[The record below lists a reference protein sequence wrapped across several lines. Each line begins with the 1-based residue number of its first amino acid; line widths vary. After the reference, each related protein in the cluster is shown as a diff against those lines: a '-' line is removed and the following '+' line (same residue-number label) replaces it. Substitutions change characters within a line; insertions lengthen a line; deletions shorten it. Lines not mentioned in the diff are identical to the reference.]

1 MSQIEDDPIDP
12 LISKALA
19 GLPEDF
25 NRFARI
31 YQREIRPQL
40 QLREGERTKAA
51 DTAKKSLIGAGAL
64 AVLGG
69 GVGFLALNMPAIGI
83 AALVGAAIIGAIGYA
98 PMQRLSGQAK
108 SMMVVPIAQSFNCS
122 FTDKPGRVSSIHDLR
137 RVGLIPNYDRD
148 HFEDMLVGTRDG
160 VSFEFFEAR
169 LKERRTTTTK
179 NGTRTTY
186 VTVFDGQCLRF
197 DFHKRFFG
205 ETLVTRDAGWF
216 NSFGGRSG
224 MDRARLEDPEFERAF
239 EVYTTDQVEARFLLT
254 PDMMQ
259 SLMDLE
265 RTFKGKKLR
274 CAFSG
279 TEMFV
284 AVEGGNLFEP
294 GSLFTPLDNPERI
307 RELLMDFAAVF
318 DIIDKASAGRRREQA
333 ERGDADPAD
342 PAGQG
347 TIL

>member
-1 MSQIEDDPIDP
+1 MTQVEDDPIDP
-12 LISKALA
+12 LISRALA

-31 YQREIRPQL
+31 YQQQIRPQL
-40 QLREGERTKAA
+40 RLREGERVKAA
-51 DTAKKSLIGAGAL
+51 DTARKSFIGAGAL
-64 AVLGG
+64 GIVGAGLGFFAFNVPAL
-69 GVGFLALNMPAIGI
+69 GV
-83 AALVGAAIIGAIGYA
+83 AALIGAAIVGAIGYA

-108 SMMVVPIAQSFNCS
+108 SMMVAPVAESFDCS
-122 FTDKPGRVSSIHDLR
+122 FVDKPGRVSTIDDMK
-137 RVGLIPNYDRD
+137 RVGLIPRWDRE
-148 HFEDMLVGTRDG
+148 HYEDRLSG
-160 VSFEFFEAR
+160 VRGGVNFEFFEAR

-186 VTVFDGQCLRF
+186 VTVFDGQCIRF

-216 NSFGGRSG
+216 NSFGGRTG
-224 MDRARLEDPEFERAF
+224 MDRARLEDPDFERAF

-259 SLMDLE
+259 ALTDLE

-279 TEMFV
+279 TEMFI

-318 DIIDKASAGRRREQA
+318 DIIDKASAGRRREEEA
-333 ERGDADPAD
+333 RGGPESG
-342 PAGQG
+342 AG
-347 TIL
+347 LS

>member
-1 MSQIEDDPIDP
+1 MTQVEDDPIDP

-31 YQREIRPQL
+31 YQQEIRPQL
-40 QLREGERTKAA
+40 RLRESERVKAA
-51 DTAKKSLIGAGAL
+51 DTAKKSFIGAGAL
-64 AVLGG
+64 GVIGAGLGFFAFNVPAV
-69 GVGFLALNMPAIGI
+69 GI
-83 AALVGAAIIGAIGYA
+83 AALIGAAIIGAIGYA

-108 SMMVVPIAQSFNCS
+108 SMMVVPVAQSFDCS
-122 FTDKPGRVSSIHDLR
+122 FVDKPGRVSTIDDMR
-137 RVGLIPNYDRD
+137 RVGLIPRWDRD
-148 HFEDMLVGTRDG
+148 HYEDRLTGVRDG
-160 VSFEFFEAR
+160 VNFEFFEAR

-179 NGTRTTY
+179 NGTRTRY
-186 VTVFDGQCLRF
+186 VTVFDGQCIRF

-216 NSFGGRSG
+216 NAFGGRSG

-259 SLMDLE
+259 ALTDLE

-279 TEMFV
+279 TEMFI

-318 DIIDKASAGRRREQA
+318 DILDKASAGRRREEDA
-333 ERGDADPAD
+333 RGA
-342 PAGQG
+342 PAGSA
-347 TIL
+347 